1 MYAQLILSNFGKK
14 QIKLPAM
21 KGKEFKAMLATIGE
35 LNGRGK
41 K

>member
-21 KGKEFKAMLATIGE
+21 KGKDFKAMMEAIGE
-35 LNGRGK
+35 LNNGGEK
-41 K
+41 